1 MLYRIL
7 VATALLV
14 LAFPSV
20 SWAAP
25 SDEKERMME
34 KVNAARRESGLSALV
49 LDAALDEVALERSVD
64 MATRRYFSHTT
75 PEGLNVFD
83 LMDSRGL
90 PYRMAGENLAR
101 NTFVE
106 RDPSAVAVR
115 GFLNSPPHRD
125 NLLSP
130 AYTHVGIGVA
140 TDTERT
146 YFTVLFKG

>member
-34 KVNAARRESGLSALV
+34 KVNAARRESGLPALV

-83 LMDSRGL
+83 LMDRRGL

-125 NLLSP
+125 TCSARP
-130 AYTHVGIGVA
+130 TPMSA
-140 TDTERT
+140 
-146 YFTVLFKG
+146 

>member
-64 MATRRYFSHTT
+64 MAMRRYFSHTT